1 MITKMPQGWWKSL
14 YSPQT
19 LMVKGGGHILTTL
32 DGDKDGRM
40 DDTIRCM
47 FLVDMEER
55 DIMGND
61 DPGESEDPRRR
72 NNILPSVVKKQPLS
86 LLMVSKQTKKELC
99 SSYRA

>member
-1 MITKMPQGWWKSL
+1 
-14 YSPQT
+14 
-19 LMVKGGGHILTTL
+19 MVKGGHILTAL
-32 DGDKDGRM
+32 DGDKEGRM